1 MFVLTNAWHAL
12 GRHRAYSILTVIL
25 ALIMSFGAITSSA
38 VLAKQT
44 AAHGTEYQA
53 QKPTAV
59 IRPGAKLQSQMKGD
73 DAKATTEHYLTF
85 TDYSPIAVAAQSKSL
100 SFTYSFAETVPVR
113 QSDSLKAI
121 AGTADESADNTGGEL
136 LLRSFYDAKALKN
149 NDLGEITLVK
159 GKKLK
164 YTDTKFTGALISKA
178 LADKNKL
185 TVGSTFTVANPTDA
199 SKKYTYTVQ
208 GIYKYANPA
217 TAKSYTLAK
226 QNPDNVIYTAY
237 ATAYTNGLDPEKSPK
252 GTWAMPDLDIT
263 FLLSSPA
270 DYQTFA
276 KLAKKSMPKGYELSS
291 PSLDAYNKKLEPLDS
306 TASWMRIAQIVLL
319 AVGGVL
325 LVIITIMRTWIVRRD
340 EIGMGLITGVTKPR
354 LAWQFIVETLMLTV
368 VPIALGLLIG
378 GFAAQPI
385 GKALCGFA
393 TPMSTAIVSSA
404 IRNSLGG
411 IAILA
416 VMALFGPVVFRTANL
431 FKPAGPATEAKA

>member
-44 AAHGTEYQA
+44 VAHGTEYQA

-85 TDYSPIAVAAQSKSL
+85 TDYSPIAVAAQNKSL

-199 SKKYTYTVQ
+199 SKKYT
-208 GIYKYANPA
+208 
-217 TAKSYTLAK
+217 
-226 QNPDNVIYTAY
+226 
-237 ATAYTNGLDPEKSPK
+237 
-252 GTWAMPDLDIT
+252 
-263 FLLSSPA
+263 
-270 DYQTFA
+270 
-276 KLAKKSMPKGYELSS
+276 
-291 PSLDAYNKKLEPLDS
+291 
-306 TASWMRIAQIVLL
+306 
-319 AVGGVL
+319 
-325 LVIITIMRTWIVRRD
+325 
-340 EIGMGLITGVTKPR
+340 
-354 LAWQFIVETLMLTV
+354 
-368 VPIALGLLIG
+368 
-378 GFAAQPI
+378 
-385 GKALCGFA
+385 
-393 TPMSTAIVSSA
+393 
-404 IRNSLGG
+404 
-411 IAILA
+411 
-416 VMALFGPVVFRTANL
+416 
-431 FKPAGPATEAKA
+431 

>member
-12 GRHRAYSILTVIL
+12 GRHRAYSILTVVL
-25 ALIMSFGAITSSA
+25 ALIMSFGAITTSA

-59 IRPGAKLQSQMKGD
+59 IRPGAKLQSQLKGD

-85 TDYSPIAVAAQSKSL
+85 NDYSPIAVAAQNKSL
-100 SFTYSFAETVPVR
+100 SFTYSFTETLPVR
-113 QSDSLKAI
+113 QSDSIKAI
-121 AGTADESADNTGGEL
+121 AGTADESADKTGGEL

-164 YTDTKFTGALISKA
+164 YTDTKFTGALVSQA

-185 TVGSTFTVANPTDA
+185 TVGSKFTVANPTDA

-208 GIYKYANPA
+208 GIYKYADA
-217 TAKSYTLAK
+217 GSAKSYKLAK

-270 DYQTFA
+270 DYQSFA
-276 KLAKKSMPKGYELSS
+276 KLAKKSMPKGYEISS
-291 PSLDAYNKKLEPLDS
+291 PSLEAYNTKLAPLDA
-306 TASWMRIAQIVLL
+306 TASWMRIAKSVVVI
-319 AVGGVL
+319 AGGVL
-325 LVIITIMRTWIVRRD
+325 LVIITIMRTWVTRRD
-340 EIGMGLITGVTKPR
+340 EIGMGLVTGVTKPR

-368 VPIALGLLIG
+368 VPIAVGLLAG
-378 GFAAQPI
+378 GFAAQPL

-393 TPMSTAIVSSA
+393 TPMSTAIVSSV

-411 IAILA
+411 IAIPA
-416 VMALFGPVVFRTANL
+416 VVAMFGPVVFRTANL
-431 FKPAGPATEAKA
+431 FKPASPASEAKA